1 MAARGR
7 HGARRLLVQAL
18 YQNQIG
24 GHDAD
29 ELISQFST
37 STDFEVIDREYFLTL
52 LNEILENKA
61 ILESHIATAADR
73 PVEQLDP
80 VERGLLWVGTAELQ
94 FHEDA
99 PVRVIINE
107 AIQLAKEFGA
117 EDSYRYINAILDKV
131 AAKLR

>member
-18 YQNQIG
+18 YQNQMA
-24 GHDAD
+24 GHDED

-37 STDFEVIDREYFLTL
+37 STEFEAIDREYFLTL
-52 LNEILENKA
+52 LNEVLENREA
-61 ILESHIATAADR
+61 LESHIAAAADR
-73 PVEQLDP
+73 PLNQLDP

-117 EDSYRYINAILDKV
+117 EDSYRYVNAILDKV
-131 AAKLR
+131 AASLR

>member
-7 HGARRLLVQAL
+7 HGARRLLAQAL

-24 GHDAD
+24 GHDID
-29 ELISQFST
+29 ELINQFST
-37 STDFEVIDREYFLTL
+37 SADFDAIDHEYFLVL
-52 LNEILENKA
+52 LTEILENRVD
-61 ILESHIATAADR
+61 LESHIAAAADR
-73 PVEQLDP
+73 PIEQLDP
-80 VERGLLWVGTAELQ
+80 VERGLLWIGTAELQ

-117 EDSYRYINAILDKV
+117 EESYRYINAILDKV
-131 AAKLR
+131 AARLR

>member
-18 YQNQIG
+18 YQSQIG
-24 GHDAD
+24 GHDTD
-29 ELISQFST
+29 ELVSQFSA
-37 STDFEVIDREYFLTL
+37 SAGFDAIDSEYFLTL
-52 LNEILENKA
+52 LHEISDNRVDLD
-61 ILESHIATAADR
+61 SHIAAAADR
-73 PVEQLDP
+73 PIEQLDP
-80 VERGLLWVGTAELQ
+80 VERGLLWLGTAELQ
-94 FHEDA
+94 FHAEA
-99 PVRVIINE
+99 PVKVVINE